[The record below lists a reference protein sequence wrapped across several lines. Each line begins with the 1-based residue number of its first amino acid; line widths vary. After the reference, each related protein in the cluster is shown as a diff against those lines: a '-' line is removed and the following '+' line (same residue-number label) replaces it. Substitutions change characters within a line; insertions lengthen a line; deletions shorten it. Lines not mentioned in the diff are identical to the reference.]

1 MDQDDVFS
9 QEPNVTSLC
18 PTNSPKHNI
27 LFFILEVEENMQIF
41 IFWSKKGRPETVK
54 FNFEL

>member
-41 IFWSKKGRPETVK
+41 IFWSKEETW
-54 FNFEL
+54 NS